1 MTTFSVWA
9 PKAAER
15 VDLVLPVERQRIEMT
30 TTTRPG
36 WWQVDVP
43 EAGPGTDYQFSIDG
57 GPGFPDPRSQF
68 QPEGVHGPSRVV
80 DHSAFAWT
88 DDHWRGAA
96 PLSGALIYEAHVGT
110 FTPEGTFEAAI
121 EKLPHLVDLGVTHL
135 ELLPV
140 PEFPG
145 ERGWGYDG
153 VALFAAH
160 HAYGGPDGLKRLVD
174 AAHGAGIGVILDVV
188 YNHLGPDGNY
198 LGAYGPYFTSRYNT
212 PWGEAVNYDDAG
224 SDEVRDF
231 VCDNACHWL
240 ENYHVDGLRLDA
252 VHAIYDTS
260 AVHILE
266 EMAGRVS
273 TLQARLGRR
282 KFLIAE
288 SDLNDPKLVRAPEA
302 GGYGLDAAWSDDFHH
317 ALHSALTGE
326 TAGYY
331 EDFGG
336 LAPLARA
343 LERGYV
349 YAGDYSPHRSR
360 RHGRPL
366 TGVPASR
373 LLGYLQ
379 NHDQVGNRAAGER
392 SSALMNP
399 GRLHIAAALVL
410 LGPFIPMLFQGEEWG
425 ASTPFQYFTDH
436 TDEELGRLVSEGR
449 RREFS
454 AFGWKPEDVP
464 DPQDPATFDRS
475 ILDWTEL
482 NKDPHAALLDW
493 HKALVSLR
501 RQIPELS
508 DGDFHHV
515 HTAFDEDAQWFVLR
529 RGPITIAANL
539 AQTTQAVP
547 VDAAVTTVLLSSD
560 EATLHGGAVRLAPD
574 SVAVL
579 EA

>member
-9 PKAAER
+9 PRAAER
-15 VDLVLPVERQRIEMT
+15 VDLVLPAERQRIEMT

-36 WWQVDVP
+36 WWAVDVP
-43 EAGPGTDYQFSIDG
+43 DAGPGTDYQFSIDG
-57 GPGFPDPRSQF
+57 GPAFPDPRSEF
-68 QPEGVHGPSRVV
+68 QPDGVHGPSRVV
-80 DHSAFAWT
+80 NHSAFAWT

-96 PLSGALIYEAHVGT
+96 PLSGALIYEAHIGT

-121 EKLPHLVDLGVTHL
+121 EKLPHLVELGVTHL

-153 VALFAAH
+153 VALFAPH

-240 ENYHVDGLRLDA
+240 EQFHVDGLRLDA
-252 VHAIYDTS
+252 VHAIFDTS

-266 EMAGRVS
+266 EMARRVS

-392 SSALMNP
+392 SSALMTT

-436 TDEELGRLVSEGR
+436 IDEELGRLVSQGR
-449 RREFS
+449 RREFA

-464 DPQDPATFDRS
+464 DPQSPATFDRS
-475 ILDWTEL
+475 ILDWTEQ
-482 NKDPHAALLDW
+482 NKDPHAGLLDW
-493 HKALVSLR
+493 HKALVALR

-508 DGDFHHV
+508 DGQFDHV
-515 HTAFDEDAQWFVLR
+515 HTTFDEDAQWFVLR
-529 RGPITIAANL
+529 RGPIAIAANL
-539 AQTTQAVP
+539 ADATQTVP
-547 VDAAVTTVLLSSD
+547 LRAAVTTVRLSSD
-560 EATLHGGAVRLAPD
+560 HATLEDGAVRLPPD

>member
-1 MTTFSVWA
+1 MA
-9 PKAAER
+9 RR
-15 VDLVLPVERQRIEMT
+15 V
-30 TTTRPG
+30 
-36 WWQVDVP
+36 
-43 EAGPGTDYQFSIDG
+43 A
-57 GPGFPDPRSQF
+57 
-68 QPEGVHGPSRVV
+68 
-80 DHSAFAWT
+80 
-88 DDHWRGAA
+88 
-96 PLSGALIYEAHVGT
+96 
-110 FTPEGTFEAAI
+110 
-121 EKLPHLVDLGVTHL
+121 
-135 ELLPV
+135 
-140 PEFPG
+140 
-145 ERGWGYDG
+145 
-153 VALFAAH
+153 
-160 HAYGGPDGLKRLVD
+160 
-174 AAHGAGIGVILDVV
+174 
-188 YNHLGPDGNY
+188 
-198 LGAYGPYFTSRYNT
+198 
-212 PWGEAVNYDDAG
+212 
-224 SDEVRDF
+224 
-231 VCDNACHWL
+231 
-240 ENYHVDGLRLDA
+240 
-252 VHAIYDTS
+252 
-260 AVHILE
+260 
-266 EMAGRVS
+266 

-392 SSALMNP
+392 SAALMSP

-410 LGPFIPMLFQGEEWG
+410 LGPFIPMLFQGEEWA

-436 TDEELGRLVSEGR
+436 IDEELGRLVSEGR

-482 NKDPHAALLDW
+482 NKDPHAALLEW
-493 HKALVSLR
+493 HKQLVALR
-501 RQIPELS
+501 RRIPDLS
-508 DGDFHHV
+508 DGDFHQV
-515 HTAFDEDAQWFVLR
+515 HTTLDEDAQWFVLR
-529 RGPITIAANL
+529 RGDITVATNL
-539 AQTTQAVP
+539 APEPQPVP
-547 VDAAVTTVLLSSD
+547 VPGATSVLLSSD
-560 EATLHGGAVRLAPD
+560 VAELREDAVQLPPD

-579 EA
+579 HA

>member
-1 MTTFSVWA
+1 
-9 PKAAER
+9 
-15 VDLVLPVERQRIEMT
+15 
-30 TTTRPG
+30 
-36 WWQVDVP
+36 
-43 EAGPGTDYQFSIDG
+43 
-57 GPGFPDPRSQF
+57 
-68 QPEGVHGPSRVV
+68 
-80 DHSAFAWT
+80 
-88 DDHWRGAA
+88 A

-121 EKLPHLVDLGVTHL
+121 DRLPHLVDLGVTHL

-140 PEFPG
+140 VEFPG

-153 VALFAAH
+153 VDLFAPH

-174 AAHGAGIGVILDVV
+174 ACHGAGMGVIIDVV

-198 LGAYGPYFTSRYNT
+198 LGAYGPYFTDRYGT
-212 PWGEAVNYDDAG
+212 PWGDAVNYDDAG

-240 ENYHVDGLRLDA
+240 EHYHADGLRLDA
-252 VHAIYDTS
+252 VHAIFDTS

-266 EMAGRVS
+266 EMAQRVA
-273 TLQARLGRR
+273 TLQARLGQR

-302 GGYGLDAAWSDDFHH
+302 GGFGLDAAWSDDFHH

-336 LAPLARA
+336 LVPLGRA

-349 YAGDYSPHRSR
+349 YAGDHSPHRNR

-392 SSALMNP
+392 SSALMST
-399 GRLHIAAALVL
+399 GRLQIAAALVL
-410 LGPFIPMLFQGEEWG
+410 LGPFVPMLFQGEEWG

-436 TDEELGRLVSEGR
+436 IDEELGRLVSEGR
-449 RREFS
+449 RREFG

-464 DPQDPATFDRS
+464 DPQDRATFERS
-475 ILDWTEL
+475 ILEWAEL
-482 NKDPHAALLDW
+482 DKEPHAGLLDW
-493 HKALVSLR
+493 HKRLITLR
-501 RQIPELS
+501 RQIPALS
-508 DGDFHHV
+508 DGNFDHV
-515 HTAFDEDAQWFVLR
+515 QTAWDENGQWFRLT
-529 RGPITIAANL
+529 RGPVTVAVNL
-539 AQTTQAVP
+539 AGHRQAVP
-547 VDAAVTTVLLSSD
+547 VPDQPGTTILAASDPDATAPSTGAVTLP
-560 EATLHGGAVRLAPD
+560 PD

-579 EA
+579 GPVDPT

>member
-1 MTTFSVWA
+1 VWA
-9 PKAAER
+9 PKAER
-15 VDLVLPVERQRIEMT
+15 VDLVLPTDGRRIEMT
-30 TTTRPG
+30 AGSRPG
-36 WWQVDVP
+36 WWAVDVP
-43 EAGPGTDYQFSIDG
+43 DAGPGTDYQFSLDA
-57 GPGFPDPRSQF
+57 GPAFPDPRSEF

-80 DHSAFAWT
+80 DHDSFQWN
-88 DDHWRGAA
+88 DDLWRGAA

-121 EKLPHLVDLGVTHL
+121 DKLAHLVDLGVTHL
-135 ELLPV
+135 ELCPV
-140 PEFPG
+140 AEFPG
-145 ERGWGYDG
+145 RRGWGYDG
-153 VALFAAH
+153 VDLFAPH

-174 AAHGAGIGVILDVV
+174 AAHGVGLGVILDVV

-224 SDEVRDF
+224 SDEVRNF
-231 VCDNACHWL
+231 VCDNACYWL
-240 ENYHVDGLRLDA
+240 ERYHIDGLRLDA
-252 VHAIYDTS
+252 VHAIFDTS
-260 AVHILE
+260 AVHVLE
-266 EMAGRVS
+266 EMARRVW
-273 TLQARLGRR
+273 TLQSRLGRR

-302 GGYGLDAAWSDDFHH
+302 GGFGLDAAWSDDFHH

-336 LAPLARA
+336 LAPLGRA

-349 YAGDYSPHRSR
+349 YAGDHSPHRG
-360 RHGRPL
+360 HGRPL
-366 TGVPASR
+366 SGVPANR

-392 SSALMNP
+392 SSALMST

-410 LGPFIPMLFQGEEWG
+410 LGPFVPMLFQGEEWG

-436 TDEELGRLVSEGR
+436 LDEDLGRAVSEGR
-449 RREFS
+449 RREFA

-464 DPQDPATFDRS
+464 DPQDPATFERS
-475 ILDWTEL
+475 VLDWAEL
-482 NKDPHAALLDW
+482 DKEPHAALLEW
-493 HKALVSLR
+493 HKRLIGLR
-501 RQIPELS
+501 RQIPVLA
-508 DGDFHHV
+508 DGNFDHV
-515 HTAFDEDAQWFVLR
+515 QTIWDEDEHWFVLR
-529 RGPITIAANL
+529 RGDITIAANL
-539 AQTTQAVP
+539 ADSPQAVP
-547 VDAAVTTVLLSSD
+547 LPGGAATVLLSSAD
-560 EATLHGGAVRLAPD
+560 AAVDQGAVRLPPD

-579 EA
+579 SA